1 MAKAK
6 MVEDLVGGED
16 DEAPGIGHNSK
27 NVTGQQLKSIIERV
41 ERLTEEKKE
50 LQRDITEIYQEAKGN
65 GYDPKIIRQVIKL
78 RAMSQNDRAEQ
89 EALLGTYLAALGM
102 LD

>member
-27 NVTGQQLKSIIERV
+27 TPVGSDLQSIIDRI

-50 LQRDITEIYQEAKGN
+50 LQRDITEIYQESKGR
-65 GYDPKIIRQVIKL
+65 GYEPKIIRQIIKL
-78 RAMSQNDRAEQ
+78 RAMSQADRAEQ
-89 EALLGTYLAALGM
+89 EALLDTYMSALGM